1 MPTTIY
7 AYTKKQNAFTEIVM
21 ALPENQGPEDET
33 RATELCTISGITY
46 VAIPD
51 SMTLPEQPPELDI
64 APVTLT
70 PELKAAIR
78 AESTHCQFIDER
90 RQAMIRSRYTAED
103 ETGMTRM
110 GLKQSLG
117 VAQMTD
123 DQKHRLFEY
132 DGWVEHCLAWAKAE
146 RAKLGL

>member
-1 MPTTIY
+1 MNTSIFSY
-7 AYTKKQNAFTEIVM
+7 RKASNEWTEIVM
-21 ALPENQGPEDET
+21 SLPDNQGQDDDI
-33 RATELCTISGITY
+33 RATELCTIDGITY
-46 VAIPD
+46 VCVPD

-64 APVTLT
+64 KPVTLT

-78 AESTHCQFIDER
+78 SNSTHCTFIDER

-123 DQKHRLFEY
+123 DQKRRLFEY
-132 DGWVEHCLAWAKAE
+132 DAWVEHCLAWAKGE

>member
-1 MPTTIY
+1 
-7 AYTKKQNAFTEIVM
+7 M
-21 ALPENQGPEDET
+21 ALPDNQGPEDDT
-33 RATELCTISGITY
+33 RATELCTIAGITY
-46 VAIPD
+46 VAVPD

-64 APVTLT
+64 FVHVTLA

-123 DQKHRLFEY
+123 DQKRRLFEY
-132 DGWVEHCLAWAKAE
+132 DAWVEHCLAWAKGE

>member
-1 MPTTIY
+1 
-7 AYTKKQNAFTEIVM
+7 M
-21 ALPENQGPEDET
+21 ALPDNQGPEDET
-33 RATELCTISGITY
+33 RATELCTIAGITY

-64 APVTLT
+64 KPVTLT

-90 RQAMIRSRYTAED
+90 RQQMLRAKYSADDESHMSRVSQKALLSGE
-103 ETGMTRM
+103 
-110 GLKQSLG
+110 G
-117 VAQMTD
+117 VAAIPMD
-123 DQKHRLFEY
+123 LLVKMRAY
-132 DGWVEHCLAWAKAE
+132 DAHAEACVAWAKAE

>member
-1 MPTTIY
+1 MTTTIY
-7 AYTKKQNAFTEIVM
+7 SYAKKQNAWTEIVM
-21 ALPENQGPEDET
+21 VLPDNQGSDDDT
-33 RATELCTISGITY
+33 RATELCTIEGVTY

-64 APVTLT
+64 QPITLT

-78 AESTHCQFIDER
+78 DASPHCAFIDER
-90 RQAMIRSRYTAED
+90 RAAMIRSRYTADD

-123 DQKHRLFEY
+123 EQKRRLFEY

>member
-1 MPTTIY
+1 MSTSIY
-7 AYTKKQNAFTEIVM
+7 AYRKASNAHTEIVM
-21 ALPENQGPEDET
+21 ALPDNQGQDDET
-33 RATELCTISGITY
+33 RATELCTIAGITY
-46 VAIPD
+46 VAVPD
-51 SMTLPEQPPELDI
+51 TMALPEQPPELDI
-64 APVTLT
+64 KPVTLT
-70 PELKAAIR
+70 PELKTAIR

-117 VAQMTD
+117 VAQMTE
-123 DQKHRLFEY
+123 DQKRRLFEY
-132 DGWVEHCLAWAKAE
+132 DGWVERCLAWAKGE